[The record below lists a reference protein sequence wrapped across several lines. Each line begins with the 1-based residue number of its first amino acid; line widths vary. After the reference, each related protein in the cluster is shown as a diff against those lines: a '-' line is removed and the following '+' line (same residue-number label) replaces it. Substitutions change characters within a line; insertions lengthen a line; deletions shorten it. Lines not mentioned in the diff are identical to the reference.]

1 MAVLR
6 KFLMH
11 FVLKL
16 YPDMSSSPDLVKSQ
30 IYVQLFNMFT
40 CNFFGIQNRN
50 ICMHKHGQ
58 LFLGGFL
65 VVFLFLGVFLHM
77 HPYVSIFNSMAMIKK
92 NPDAFWL
99 NIIAKK

>member
-40 CNFFGIQNRN
+40 CNLFGIQNRN

-65 VVFLFLGVFLHM
+65 VVFLFLVFFT
-77 HPYVSIFNSMAMIKK
+77 YASVRIYFQFNGYDKK

>member
-1 MAVLR
+1 
-6 KFLMH
+6 MH

-30 IYVQLFNMFT
+30 TYVQLFNIFT

-58 LFLGGFL
+58 LFFGGFF
-65 VVFLFLGVFLHM
+65 VFLVFFT
-77 HPYVSIFNSMAMIKK
+77 YASVRIYFQFNGYDKK
-92 NPDAFWL
+92 HLDAFWL
-99 NIIAKK
+99 NIIAKN

>member
-30 IYVQLFNMFT
+30 IYVV
-40 CNFFGIQNRN
+40 
-50 ICMHKHGQ
+50 
-58 LFLGGFL
+58 LGGFFGGFF
-65 VVFLFLGVFLHM
+65 VFVFFLHM

-92 NPDAFWL
+92 ILMHFGLTLWL
-99 NIIAKK
+99 KNRLLLQKQQKGLPF